1 MALGGGEGGGGQ
13 QGLAVPFCQSTRM
26 GGGHIAVT
34 SWGHIGGG
42 GSVSAVYLWGG
53 GTSTDPP
60 PHEHRVVL
68 YGGALSPSPC
78 VGVPS
83 VWGGRGVT
91 ISSPRYVQSLLDIME
106 FLDKDPE
113 DQTTLGQ

>member
-34 SWGHIGGG
+34 SWGHTGGG
-42 GSVSAVYLWGG
+42 ICLCCLLVGW

-60 PHEHRVVL
+60 PYEHRVVL

-83 VWGGRGVT
+83 VWGGREVT